1 MTRTLYSGVTT
12 PAASVT
18 VYWAGT
24 TTKPPI
30 YVSATGTTKANPV
43 TADWGGAYSFW
54 IDDGH
59 YKIVNGSTAGD
70 LNDVRISSTPEAKP
84 GADQIAV
91 LPFLGSTATTQQ
103 ALNEALLAGSLSMVG
118 GTFTGPI
125 TTTDATAST
134 STVTGSII
142 TAGGIGAAKD
152 SFFGGL
158 IEHITANGAKLVLGS
173 ASEVITLSTVG
184 DTTYGTSSL
193 IPANAIMLGGAGR
206 VITTITTAT
215 DWLLGV
221 DTGAMT
227 LAGPSTDL
235 VAGSTAT
242 GIINDWTPGFVA
254 NRFKIVTTGTP
265 GAGSI
270 RCVVF
275 YVQIVAP
282 TS

>member
-70 LNDVRISSTPEAKP
+70 LNDVRVSSTPEAKP
-84 GADQIAV
+84 SADQIAV

-103 ALNEALLAGSLSMVG
+103 ALNESLLAGTLPMVG
-118 GTFTGPI
+118 GTFSGTLTATGG
-125 TTTDATAST
+125 DL
-134 STVTGSII
+134 V
-142 TAGGIGAAKD
+142 
-152 SFFGGL
+152 L
-158 IEHITANGAKLVLGS
+158 VTANGATMTIGS
-173 ASEVITLSTVG
+173 VSENITLNTG
-184 DTTYGTSSL
+184 GTTTYGTTDLVPAYSSF
-193 IPANAIMLGGAGR
+193 LGAVAR
-206 VITTITTAT
+206 VTTTITTAT
-215 DWLLGV
+215 DWTISLDA
-221 DTGAMT
+221 DTTVLANTNSTMT
-227 LAGPSTDL
+227 AGTQS
-235 VAGSTAT
+235 VKVVFEAG
-242 GIINDWTPGFVA
+242 GGNTPD
-254 NRFKIVTTGTP
+254 RFKIVTTGTP
-265 GAGSI
+265 GAGAI
-270 RCVVF
+270 RVTLF
-275 YVQIVAP
+275 YLSYTAP